1 MTTTAK
7 LHLATEA
14 FTTMAGGIAIYLTPS
29 DNGGWD
35 VTAIDMQGEVVESES
50 FATEETAR
58 RYIYELAKD
67 LA

>member
-14 FTTMAGGIAIYLTPS
+14 FTWMAGDIAIYLTPA

-35 VTAIDMQGEVVESES
+35 VTAIDMQGAVVESES
-50 FATEETAR
+50 FAARETAE

-67 LA
+67 LR